1 MDAARGEQHD
11 RVAGASASP
20 SDRRVFGLTM
30 PVQAAARSMR
40 PLSTMPAS
48 AGVSPPPQATPHGS
62 QARFQPSTSACGALR
77 VVEPVGAAGGPV
89 RLDDERRGADGDQ
102 VVDRHRDRVLG
113 DAGVEAAAGE
123 RGHLVGDE
131 RLRAEALDDAR
142 EIERADVDHIGRLA
156 ARRLDF
162 AEAVAVEVGAGRERG
177 ALGVELERVD
187 ARVVD
192 AGSAVAERAG
202 RRRSG

>member
-1 MDAARGEQHD
+1 
-11 RVAGASASP
+11 
-20 SDRRVFGLTM
+20 
-30 PVQAAARSMR
+30 
-40 PLSTMPAS
+40 MPAS
-48 AGVSPPPQATPHGS
+48 AGVSPPPHETSHYVAGLLP
-62 QARFQPSTSACGALR
+62 AANERFRALA
-77 VVEPVGAAGGPV
+77 VVEPVGAAGRPV

-113 DAGVEAAAGE
+113 DAGVVVAAGE

-142 EIERADVDHIGRLA
+142 EVERADIEHIGRFA

-177 ALGVELERVD
+177 ALGSELERVD
-187 ARVVD
+187 ARR
-192 AGSAVAERAG
+192 S
-202 RRRSG
+202 RRRKRRS